1 VAQLRITD
9 RERALLA
16 FAAEHPIFLTDHVR
30 VLRGASE
37 DAANTRLRALHHAGL
52 LVRQKVFDDQPPV
65 HRITRDGLAAVGS
78 ELQAPRLSFACYA
91 HDVGVAW
98 LWLAARDEVFG
109 PVARVVGERRL
120 RSADLR
126 RESGE
131 PPLAMR
137 LGGTGPGGR
146 ERLHYPDLL
155 LVDPAGR
162 RIALELELT
171 DKGRRRR
178 ERILAGYG
186 ADPRFGAVVYLVP
199 NRRLGRAITASAR
212 RLGIQSSVY
221 VQLVRMSVEQ
231 PGADPAPTRVPL
243 RSRPQRD
250 RSATRAVGR

>member
-1 VAQLRITD
+1 MAQLQITD
-9 RERALLA
+9 RDRALLA
-16 FAAEHPIFLTDHVR
+16 FAAEHRIFLTDHMR
-30 VLRGASE
+30 VLLGASE
-37 DAANTRLRALHHAGL
+37 DAANARLRALHHAGL
-52 LVRQKVFDDQPPV
+52 LDRRKVFDDQPAV
-65 HRITRDGLAAVGS
+65 HRITRSGLAAVAS
-78 ELQAPRLSFACYA
+78 ELQPPRLNLACYA

-109 PVARVVGERRL
+109 PVTKVVGERRL

-126 RESGE
+126 REPGE

-137 LGGTGPGGR
+137 LGGAGPGGR

-186 ADPRFGAVVYLVP
+186 ADPRFDAAVYLVP
-199 NRRLGRAITASAR
+199 DRRLGQSIATSAR

-221 VQLVRMSVEQ
+221 VQLVGLSVTQ
-231 PGADPAPTRVPL
+231 PGADPSASRASL
-243 RSRPQRD
+243 RSRTRHD
-250 RSATRAVGR
+250 RSTTRAAGR